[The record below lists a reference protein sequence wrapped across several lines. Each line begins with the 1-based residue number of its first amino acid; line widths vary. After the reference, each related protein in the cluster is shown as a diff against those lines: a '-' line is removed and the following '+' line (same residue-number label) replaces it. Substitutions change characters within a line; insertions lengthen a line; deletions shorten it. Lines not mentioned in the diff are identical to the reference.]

1 MKKNETATKVVT
13 MASALE
19 ELNAKI
25 KEFNAES
32 DVLKCAK
39 IEAECKELV
48 MDYNRCSLVNTYA
61 NLMKAELPLVELA
74 KMYKY
79 PQKSI
84 RKKTHEDTN
93 ADGEI
98 TSTLVLVLEDK
109 EANLDVMAFVEWTAE
124 KGACVAHANNYK
136 TKAKE
141 ARTTVANQ
149 WTKFFK
155 SKADSEVKISI
166 GETKRALQAMFDA
179 LVFIP
184 CENNKDKNAV
194 IANNKIAKWVI
205 AQANSRKDVRLES
218 GEIKV
223 KGEILTART
232 WTTLILD
239 ALHFAVTG
247 KDYEVIFKEEDE
259 EAPTEVDT
267 SAEEKTEA

>member
-1 MKKNETATKVVT
+1 MKKVLGSKVIT
-13 MASALE
+13 MASAME
-19 ELNAKI
+19 DLNAKI

-48 MDYNRCSLVNTYA
+48 VEYNKCSLVNTYA
-61 NLMKAELPLVELA
+61 ELMKAELPLVELA

-79 PQKSI
+79 PQKTLK
-84 RKKTHEDTN
+84 KKTHEDTN

-109 EANLDVMAFVEWTAE
+109 EANLDVMAFIDWTAE
-124 KGACVAHANNYK
+124 RGNCVAHAHNYK
-136 TKAKE
+136 TKAKD

-155 SKADSEVKISI
+155 SQANSEIKISV

-184 CENNKDKNAV
+184 CENDKDKNAI
-194 IANNKIAKWVI
+194 IANGKIAKWVI

-223 KGEILTART
+223 KGEILTPRT
-232 WTTLILD
+232 WATLMLD

-259 EAPTEVDT
+259 AAPVEVEATAETE
-267 SAEEKTEA
+267 EA

>member
-1 MKKNETATKVVT
+1 MKNTETTKVVT

-25 KEFNAES
+25 KDFNAES

-48 MDYNRCSLVNTYA
+48 IAYNKCSLVNTYA
-61 NLMKAELPLVELA
+61 TLMKLNNPVVELG

-79 PQKSI
+79 PQKTLK
-84 RKKTHEDTN
+84 KKTHEDTN
-93 ADGEI
+93 DEGEI
-98 TSTLVLVLEDK
+98 TSTLVLVLEDR
-109 EANLDVMAFVEWTAE
+109 EANLDVMDFINWTAE
-124 KGACVAHANNYK
+124 RSSCVAYAADYR
-136 TKAKE
+136 TKVKD

-149 WTKFFK
+149 WVKFFK
-155 SKADSEVKISI
+155 SKADKEITISI
-166 GETKRALQAMFDA
+166 GETKRALQAMMDS

-184 CENNKDKNAV
+184 CENNPDKNAV
-194 IANNKIAKWVI
+194 IVNNRIAKWVI
-205 AQANSRKDVRLES
+205 AQANSRKDVRLEN
-218 GEIKV
+218 GEIQV

-247 KDYEVIFKEEDE
+247 KDYEVIFKEEDDKV
-259 EAPTEVDT
+259 AEVA
-267 SAEEKTEA
+267 AEDAE

>member
-1 MKKNETATKVVT
+1 MKNTETTKVVT
-13 MASALE
+13 MASALA
-19 ELNAKI
+19 ELNTKI
-25 KEFNAES
+25 SEFNAES

-48 MDYNRCSLVNTYA
+48 TAYNKCSLVNSYA
-61 NLMKAELPLVELA
+61 NLMKAEKPLVELA
-74 KMYKY
+74 QMYKY
-79 PQKSI
+79 PQKTLN
-84 RKKTHEDTN
+84 KKTHEDTN

-109 EANLDVMAFVEWTAE
+109 EANFDVMAFIDWTAE
-124 KGACVAHANNYK
+124 RSACVAHSSDYK
-136 TKAKE
+136 TKVRE

-155 SKADSEVKISI
+155 SKADKEITISI

-184 CENNKDKNAV
+184 CENNADKNAI
-194 IANNKIAKWVI
+194 IANNRIAKWVI
-205 AQANSRKDVRLES
+205 AQANSRKDVRLEN
-218 GEIKV
+218 GEINI

-239 ALHFAVTG
+239 ALHFAVAG
-247 KDYEVIFKEEDE
+247 KDYEIIFKEDDE
-259 EAPTEVDT
+259 TPAEVATE
-267 SAEEKTEA
+267 EETNA

>member
-1 MKKNETATKVVT
+1 MSKNETATKVVT

-19 ELNAKI
+19 DLNAKI

-48 MDYNRCSLVNTYA
+48 VAYNKCSLVNTYA
-61 NLMKAELPLVELA
+61 GFMKAERPLVELA
-74 KMYKY
+74 KTYKY
-79 PQKSI
+79 PQKTLK
-84 RKKTHEDTN
+84 KKTHEDTN

-98 TSTLVLVLEDK
+98 TSTLVLVLEDR
-109 EANLDVMAFVEWTAE
+109 EANLDVMDFVNWTTE
-124 KGACVAHANNYK
+124 RGSCVAHATDYR
-136 TKAKE
+136 TKVKD

-149 WTKFFK
+149 WVKFFK
-155 SKADSEVKISI
+155 SKADKEVTISI

-184 CENNKDKNAV
+184 CENSKDKNAV
-194 IANNKIAKWVI
+194 IANNRIAKWVI

-223 KGEILTART
+223 KGEILTQRT
-232 WTTLILD
+232 WATLILD
-239 ALHFAVTG
+239 ALHFAVEG

-259 EAPTEVDT
+259 EAPTEVE
-267 SAEEKTEA
+267 AEENTEA